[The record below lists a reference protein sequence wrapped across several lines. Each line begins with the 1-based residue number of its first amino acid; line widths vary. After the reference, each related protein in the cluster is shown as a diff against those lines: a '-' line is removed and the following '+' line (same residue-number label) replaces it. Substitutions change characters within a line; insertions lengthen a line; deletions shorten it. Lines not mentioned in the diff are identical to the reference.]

1 MVIGALQ
8 NKHSLP
14 RRKSALHPHI
24 RTIVRP
30 KTMEE
35 EVMAAAHVLLA
46 VRRNVLPKVVVDALP
61 DAAFKAL
68 YFSLTAAAFVFV
80 SFVLTGIV
88 P

>member
-1 MVIGALQ
+1 
-8 NKHSLP
+8 
-14 RRKSALHPHI
+14 
-24 RTIVRP
+24 
-30 KTMEE
+30 
-35 EVMAAAHVLLA
+35 MAAAHVLLA